1 MKTFNVFLGGG
12 LRVLGDDPV
21 TRVLSRPWRID
32 LAHKIDSCVD
42 RVEMDKI
49 REIVRSKNTK
59 TLTESRFFC
68 VLKIFFVWVALG

>member
-1 MKTFNVFLGGG
+1 MIFGCG
-12 LRVLGDDPV
+12 LRVFVGDLV

-59 TLTESRFFC
+59 TLTESR
-68 VLKIFFVWVALG
+68 LFFVWVALG